1 MPKDIITTKYG
12 FQTTKSRSIHMSK
25 ITGKD
30 TKPEITFR
38 KALWVQG
45 IRYRKNYTK
54 ILGKPDVA
62 IVKYKIA
69 IFIDGTFWHGYNW
82 KEKKRRIRSNKEYW
96 IKKIERNIERDQRI
110 NTRLNEMG
118 WLVLRFWD
126 FEVKKELSLCIDKTI
141 AAIEKR
147 KKPLQI

>member
-12 FQTTKSRSIHMSK
+12 FQTTVARSMHMK
-25 ITGKD
+25 RIRGKN

-38 KALWVQG
+38 KALWAQG
-45 IRYRKNYTK
+45 VRYRKNYSK
-54 ILGKPDVA
+54 IPGKPDVA

-96 IKKIERNIERDQRI
+96 IKKIEGNIARDQLI
-110 NTRLNEMG
+110 NTQLNKIG
-118 WLVLRFWD
+118 WIVLRFWD
-126 FEVKKELSLCIDKTI
+126 FEVKKDLSLCINKTMTALKARQKI
-141 AAIEKR
+141 LLA
-147 KKPLQI
+147 

>member
-1 MPKDIITTKYG
+1 MQSQVWLCNVII
-12 FQTTKSRSIHMSK
+12 I
-25 ITGKD
+25 
-30 TKPEITFR
+30 
-38 KALWVQG
+38 
-45 IRYRKNYTK
+45 
-54 ILGKPDVA
+54 
-62 IVKYKIA
+62 
-69 IFIDGTFWHGYNW
+69 
-82 KEKKRRIRSNKEYW
+82 YW